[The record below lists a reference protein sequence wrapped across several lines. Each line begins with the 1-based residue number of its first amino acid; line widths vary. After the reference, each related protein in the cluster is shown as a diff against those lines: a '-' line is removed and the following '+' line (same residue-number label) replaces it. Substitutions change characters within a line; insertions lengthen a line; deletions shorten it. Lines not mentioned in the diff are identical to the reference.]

1 MPSEYNFNEIETRW
15 QEAWEKE
22 SAFAASDDPAR
33 KKFYVLIEFPYPS
46 GEGLHVGHPR
56 SYTALDLVARKRRME
71 GYNVLFPIGWDAFGL
86 PTENFAIKTGQHPRI
101 VTEKNINRFRSQL
114 KRLGFSFDWA
124 REINTTDP
132 GYYRWTQWIFLKLWE
147 HGLAYKHEMP
157 VNWCESCKVGL
168 ANEEVVGGVCERCGG
183 NVIRKSRRQWM
194 LRITRYAERLLED
207 LDTINFLD
215 KIKTQQSN
223 WIGRSTGAEIDFPI
237 EGPSDQTMRVFTTR
251 PDTLFGVTYM
261 VLAPEHPLVEAL
273 LPRAGNRLEI
283 EAYCEAAARKSD
295 FERAEVAKEITGVE
309 MRGVQARNPAN
320 GKTIPIWIAD
330 YVLSS
335 YGTGAIMAVP
345 GHDERDWR
353 FARKYGLP
361 VVEVIS
367 GGDIEKA
374 AFTEIDQGVLVNSG
388 PLDGLKPAEAIE
400 RMTEIVEARGY
411 GMRSVQ
417 YRLRDWV
424 FSRQRY
430 WGEPIP
436 MIDCPSCGWV
446 PIPEEELPLEL
457 PQVEQYR
464 TTDSGESP
472 LAQLTDWVNTTC
484 PKCGTA
490 ARRETDTMP
499 QWAGSSWYFL
509 RFVDPHNT
517 QALAARDKLEYWTP
531 VDWYNGGMEHT
542 TLHLLYSRFWHKFL
556 FDIGVVPTSEPY
568 RRRTSHGLI
577 LGENGEKMSKSR
589 GNVVNPDDMVE
600 KYGADAFRLYEVFMG
615 PFDQPIP
622 WSTHGL
628 IGMSRFLQRVWD
640 LQEKVS
646 WESAASAETCRMVH
660 RTIKQVGERIET
672 LKFNTA
678 VASLM
683 TLANYF
689 SSLDEIPREEW
700 MLFLRLLAP
709 FTPHITEELWARL
722 GHAERIARQPWPD
735 FDPEQ
740 AAEEEIEIPIQVNG
754 KLRAKFRAP
763 VDWEDGQIESRAR
776 EEVLGHLE
784 GKQIRKVIVVRRG
797 ERNLVNF
804 VVG

>member
-1 MPSEYNFNEIETRW
+1 MAAEYNFSEIETRW
-15 QEAWEKE
+15 QRKWEQE
-22 SAFAASDDPAR
+22 QPFAASDDPALE
-33 KKFYVLIEFPYPS
+33 KFYVLIEFPYPS

-56 SYTALDLVARKRRME
+56 SYTALDVVARKRRME

-86 PTENFAIKTGQHPRI
+86 PTENFAIKTGKHPRV
-101 VTEKNINRFRSQL
+101 VTESNINRFRKQL
-114 KRLGFSFDWA
+114 KRLGFSFDWS

-132 GYYRWTQWIFLKLWE
+132 EYYRWTQWIFLKLWR
-147 HGLAYKHEMP
+147 HGLAYKTEMP

-183 NVIRKSRRQWM
+183 NVIRKSRSQWM
-194 LRITRYAERLLED
+194 LRITRYAERLLDD
-207 LDTINFLD
+207 LKTVDFLE
-215 KIKTQQSN
+215 KIKIQQTN

-237 EGPSDQTMRVFTTR
+237 QSMPDRSMRVFTTR

-261 VLAPEHPLVEAL
+261 VLAPEHPLVEEL
-273 LPRAGNRLEI
+273 LPRSSNPGEI
-283 EAYCEAAARKSD
+283 EEYRDAAAHKSD
-295 FERAEVAKEITGVE
+295 FERTEVAKEITGVE
-309 MRGVQARNPAN
+309 MKGVYARNPAT
-320 GKTIPIWIAD
+320 GEQIPIWVAD
-330 YVLSS
+330 YVLIS

-361 VVEVIS
+361 IVEVIS
-367 GGDIEKA
+367 GGNIEEA
-374 AFTEIDQGVLVNSG
+374 AFTEIDQGILVNSG
-388 PLDGLKPAEAIE
+388 PLNGLTPDVAIQ
-400 RMTEIVEARGY
+400 RMTDIVESEGY
-411 GMRSVQ
+411 GKRSVQ

-436 MIDCPSCGWV
+436 MVDCPSCGWV
-446 PIPEEELPLEL
+446 PVPEDELPLKL

-464 TTDSGESP
+464 TTESGESP
-472 LAQLTDWVNTTC
+472 LALLTEWVNTTC
-484 PKCGTA
+484 PKCGEPAT
-490 ARRETDTMP
+490 RETDTMP

-509 RFVDPHNT
+509 RYADPHND

-556 FDIGVVPTSEPY
+556 FDIGVVPTPEPY
-568 RRRTSHGLI
+568 LRRTSHGLI

-589 GNVVNPDDMVE
+589 GNVVNPDVMVG

-622 WSTHGL
+622 WSTQGL

-646 WESAASAETCRMVH
+646 WEAPGSAETSRIVH
-660 RTIKQVGERIET
+660 QTIKQVGERIES

-678 VASLM
+678 VAALM

-689 SSLDEIPREEW
+689 SSLEEIPREDW
-700 MLFLRLLAP
+700 MIFLRLMSP
-709 FTPHITEELWARL
+709 FTPHVAEELWARL
-722 GHAERIARQPWPD
+722 GHADQVSLQSWPA
-735 FDPEQ
+735 FDPAL
-740 AAEEEIEIPIQVNG
+740 AAEDEIEIPIQING
-754 KLRAKFRAP
+754 KLRAKFRAAA
-763 VDWEDGQIESRAR
+763 DLEDDEIRSRAHD
-776 EEVLGHLE
+776 EVAGHLE
-784 GKQIRKVIVVRRG
+784 GRQVRKVIVVRRG
-797 ERNLVNF
+797 DRNLVNF
-804 VVG
+804 VVS